1 MFTATQAA
9 NDGIDANT
17 LGRLSAENLIY
28 RLRRG
33 VYIHAAVAETPH
45 TDLAAAWLAAR
56 PAISAPDRFVECDPV
71 AASHESA
78 AYAWGLGDVIP
89 AKHVYL
95 LGPEAD
101 LRQRRLVGDIKRTG
115 GLVEEQDL
123 RLLSQRP
130 GKACQLLLATGGSPH
145 RHVCPDAR
153 GAARPPHHPFTVPI
167 PPAQP

>member
-28 RLRRG
+28 RVRRG

-56 PAISAPDRFVECDPV
+56 PAISAPDRIVECAPV

-89 AKHVYL
+89 AKHTFTCSVRKQTSVSDVSWVISS
-95 LGPEAD
+95 A
-101 LRQRRLVGDIKRTG
+101 LVGSSRSRIF
-115 GLVEEQDL
+115 
-123 RLLSQRP
+123 
-130 GKACQLLLATGGSPH
+130 GS
-145 RHVCPDAR
+145 
-153 GAARPPHHPFTVPI
+153 
-167 PPAQP
+167 

>member
-17 LGRLSAENLIY
+17 LRRLSAENLIY

-56 PAISAPDRFVECDPV
+56 PAISALDRFVECDPV

-89 AKHVYL
+89 AKHTFTCSVRKQTS
-95 LGPEAD
+95 ASD
-101 LRQRRLVGDIKRTG
+101 VSWVISSALVGSSRSRIF
-115 GLVEEQDL
+115 
-123 RLLSQRP
+123 
-130 GKACQLLLATGGSPH
+130 GS
-145 RHVCPDAR
+145 
-153 GAARPPHHPFTVPI
+153 
-167 PPAQP
+167 